1 MPRRGWLFGA
11 IAAAL
16 AGLAGCGYHVAGK
29 ADLVPKNIKTIAIP
43 PFANVTTR
51 YKLTDKLPAAITR
64 EFNARTKYQIVT
76 DPANADAILTGAV
89 VNVFAY
95 PTTFDPVTGRAAA
108 VQAHVIMQITLRD
121 KATGKAIYQAP
132 SLEFRQRYEISTD
145 PSAYFDES
153 TMAFERLSQ
162 EVARSV
168 VTAVLELF

>member
-1 MPRRGWLFGA
+1 MLRDRRVLL
-11 IAAAL
+11 AL
-16 AGLAGCGYHVAGK
+16 AAVCLALGGCGYKVSGK
-29 ADLVPKNIKTIAIP
+29 ADLVPKNIRTIAIP

-64 EFNARTKYQIVT
+64 EFIARTRYQVVT
-76 DPANADAILTGAV
+76 DPVNADAVLTGSV

-108 VQAHVIMQITLRD
+108 VQMHVVMQITLRD
-121 KATGKAIYQAP
+121 RATGKAIYQQPA
-132 SLEFRQRYEISTD
+132 LEFRQRYEISTD

-153 TMAFERLSQ
+153 TLAFERLSQ

-168 VTAVLELF
+168 VTSVLEMF